1 MHVPHA
7 VATNY
12 VPAQKEAAS
21 GRAFQGPPC
30 QPSQSWRSGSV
41 SAINAAPVGT
51 SLLASTRMGGEQH
64 APISVTP
71 LSSYTPTTSLARQRG
86 TLRGR
91 QAGFYAEHEI

>member
-1 MHVPHA
+1 
-7 VATNY
+7 
-12 VPAQKEAAS
+12 
-21 GRAFQGPPC
+21 
-30 QPSQSWRSGSV
+30 
-41 SAINAAPVGT
+41 
-51 SLLASTRMGGEQH
+51 LLASTRMGGEQH